1 VPAVPA
7 RLRLTAG
14 RGAAPV
20 VAILAMIAFQCGGEL
35 LAFSLG
41 DVLLFSIWIGAVWLL
56 IAYRPK

>member
-1 VPAVPA
+1 
-7 RLRLTAG
+7 
-14 RGAAPV
+14 V